1 MAITL
6 LAR

>member
-6 LAR
+6 QT